1 MYFDDEKLEIIR
13 DYLKKSFLK
22 KLSFAGR
29 GLNIAEAF
37 IKGFNS
43 TYINYERNHNKLVN
57 TLWKSDTKHIQDI
70 FSGRDF
76 GALVLLLGE
85 DNAENFKAIWDR
97 CSLYTYPAGYLRRSY
112 RTNQSTMVYLEG
124 NIEKLKEAIYLSA
137 IGFSL
142 DKYFVDNKAKYEEI
156 EVISD
161 MISVELDKNN
171 RTVIEKL
178 REIIY
183 GENNTAVVTRS
194 IIKGMLKSRNE
205 EAHKMIGE
213 LLLAAKLQEGL
224 RQSIVE
230 SMDEGS
236 REGFIYL
243 LKLIID
249 NNLSRFSS
257 IVRAFDTWTGLGI
270 SAEKPRVINKCLEA
284 AFNCLRDKSYL
295 EECISSNDNLLIYIG
310 IWSVAFEEVEDITS
324 VIQRLMWS
332 KEKYKKLTALQFMYD
347 TQFPRLS
354 HEIVCGMPNETDFEV
369 IALAVKN
376 LFINLGVYS
385 LRHIGSELEVYYELP
400 DHCHGIKLFNQ
411 LKAVA
416 DAMPKKEVEYKGVV
430 FPWSS
435 FKLTTTE
442 IIDKMILSVAL
453 SYNEEIVDTL
463 ISYKDK
469 MSADTRQVFV
479 EHFLRKP
486 WNSEQR
492 QALIEF
498 CGDRSSFVRE
508 EAFKIIGALE
518 LNSEDYRI
526 IEDLLK
532 YKSGDLRKSAIKLLL
547 RQEAE
552 AVKESVQNLIESGNE
567 NKRLAAI
574 EIVRAMASRRAFKKV
589 YEECT
594 AAVSALSNGFQKEER
609 LASSILSENRVVRTF
624 DNGFGLYDKDKE
636 ADIPAIKLELES
648 NINSRFSMTASE
660 LRSILESFSNLIH
673 ENRDLEY
680 EIVDWDDTKR
690 TITLGGSY
698 FLEGFTRDDYSLDN
712 YPLAHKIRE
721 LSALHGLKGRKLIE
735 LNFYIQCLDSLRHT
749 HISSWYRKL
758 LEDNLNIKILK
769 EFTKAGKEIPYY
781 NLAEAYINLL
791 AQEAPSEEKFEFGRL
806 VSEELYNEIPL
817 KKHNAEC
824 SDRNEDYYYYNN
836 IKDFI
841 AGRREVEYW
850 LQLMEENSSKEESFK
865 KYFNIAYNYY
875 RSSGY
880 HMHATL
886 SLEHFGRALELGLI
900 DENEIYKEFMT
911 RHLSPDNIHEIT
923 SDNIEDYKKLLSYP
937 RLIQIGRTVVD
948 TIADIEVKRGEL
960 NTEVTQLASSI
971 KKCHGTHLFIAI
983 ILGSEKD
990 TYVRGYNFV
999 DGDSTKKQMLSHL
1012 LKCCYP
1018 KEAENAASLKEALKG
1033 KKVTEKQLVEAAMYA
1048 PQWLDIVAEYLGYEG
1063 LKSACWY
1070 FHAHVNDYF
1079 SEEKE
1084 AIVARYTPIASQDLK
1099 DGAFDKKWFIEAY
1112 GILGEK
1118 KFKLVYD
1125 SAKYIAGGGLHK
1137 RSQLFAD
1144 AALGKL
1150 KAEEVKE
1157 RVKDKRSKDYL
1168 LSYGLIP
1175 IKDKEDLL
1183 ERYEYIHQYLKE
1195 SKQFGS
1201 QRQASEK
1208 RSVEITLLN
1217 LAVNAGYNDVN
1228 RLTWNM
1234 ETAKLESIRSYLE
1247 GHKIEDI
1254 ELKLIIDELGQ
1265 ADILCIKDGKTLKD
1279 IPAKLKKHEYVTEL
1293 KAIKKSL
1300 RDQYTRARESFE
1312 ASMVK
1317 GEEFSANELNNLCLN
1332 PVLSPIIKNLVF
1344 IAGDKHGYFKESSLV
1359 DFRGNAYKLS
1369 SEETLIIAHPV
1380 WMYETDCWSDY
1391 QKDIFFKKLVQP
1403 FKQVFRELYL
1413 PNADELREA
1422 TISRRYAGYQVQ
1434 PKKTLALLKARGW
1447 LASYEEGL
1455 QKVYYKEDIVVSLYA
1470 AADWFSPADIEAPVI
1485 EAIRFE
1491 DRKTSKSVEV
1501 NKVPKLVFSEAMRDI
1516 DLVVSTAHVGGVD
1529 PEASLST
1536 IGIRTVIIEELLK
1549 LLKLSNVT
1557 IKCTHAY
1564 IKGVHGEYTVH
1575 LGSGVVHKM
1584 GIGAINIIAVHS
1596 GHRGRIFLPFI
1607 DSDPRSAEIL
1617 SKIILLAEDSKI
1629 KDPNILAQL

>member
-37 IKGFNS
+37 TKGFNS
-43 TYINYERNHNKLVN
+43 TYINYEKNHSKLVN

-85 DNAENFKAIWDR
+85 DNAENFKAVWDR
-97 CSLYTYPAGYLRRSY
+97 CSLYTYPTGYLRRSY
-112 RTNQSTMVYLEG
+112 RTNKSTMVYLEG

-137 IGFSL
+137 VEFSL
-142 DKYFVDNKAKYEEI
+142 DKYFADNKAKYEDI

-171 RTVIEKL
+171 RTIIEKL
-178 REIIY
+178 GEIIY
-183 GENNTAVVTRS
+183 GENNTVVVTRS
-194 IIKGMLKSRNE
+194 IIKGMLKSRSE
-205 EAHKMIGE
+205 EAYKLIGE

-230 SMDEGS
+230 SMDECS
-236 REGFIYL
+236 KESFIYL

-257 IVRAFDTWTGLGI
+257 IVRAFDTWTGIGI
-270 SAEKPRVINKCLEA
+270 EAEKPRVINKCLET

-310 IWSVAFEEVEDITS
+310 IWAIAFDEVEDITF
-324 VIQRLMWS
+324 VFQRLMWS
-332 KEKYKKLTALQFMYD
+332 KERYKKLTALQFMYD

-369 IALAVKN
+369 VALAVKN
-376 LFINLGVYS
+376 LFIDLGVYS
-385 LRHIGSELEVYYELP
+385 VRHISSELEAYYELP

-411 LKAVA
+411 LKDVV
-416 DAMPKKEVEYKGVV
+416 DYMPKKEVEYKGVV

-435 FKLTTTE
+435 FKLTTSE
-442 IIDKMILSVAL
+442 VIEKMILSVAL

-492 QALIEF
+492 QALIEA
-498 CGDRSSFVRE
+498 CGDRSSLVRE
-508 EAFKIIGALE
+508 EAFKIISSLD
-518 LNSEDYRI
+518 LNSEDYSL
-526 IEDLLK
+526 IENLLK

-552 AVKESVQNLIESGNE
+552 EVKESVKRLIESGNE

-574 EIVRAMASRRAFKKV
+574 EIVRAMASRRAFKMV

-594 AAVSALSNGFQKEER
+594 AVVAALNSSSQKEES
-609 LASSILSENRVVRTF
+609 LANCILSSNTVVRNF
-624 DNGFGLYDKDKE
+624 DNGFGLYDKNKE
-636 ADIPAIKLELES
+636 ADILPIKVDREN
-648 NINSRFSMTASE
+648 NISSSFSMTAPE
-660 LRSILESFSNLIH
+660 LRKVLESFSSLIH
-673 ENRDLEY
+673 EYRDLEY
-680 EIVDWDDTKR
+680 EVEDWDDTKK
-690 TITLGGSY
+690 TITLGGAY
-698 FLEGFTRDDYSLDN
+698 FLQGFIRDNYSLDN
-712 YPLAHKIRE
+712 YPLASKVRE
-721 LSALHGLKGRKLIE
+721 LSEIHGLKGRKLIE
-735 LNFYIQCLDSLRHT
+735 LDFYLECIESLRYSP
-749 HISSWYRKL
+749 ISSWYRKL
-758 LEDNLNIKILK
+758 LEDNLNINILK
-769 EFTKAGKEIPYY
+769 DFKKSEEKIPYY
-781 NLAEAYINLL
+781 NLVKEYINMLTKEVL
-791 AQEAPSEEKFEFGRL
+791 SEEKFEFGRL
-806 VSEELYNEIPL
+806 VSKHLYNEIPL
-817 KKHNAEC
+817 KKHVVEC
-824 SDRNEDYYYYNN
+824 SSRNEEYYYYNRT
-836 IKDFI
+836 KDYI

-850 LQLMEENSSKEESFK
+850 LELMEGSTSKEEDFK

-875 RSSGY
+875 RASGY

-900 DENEIYKEFMT
+900 DENEIYKELMT
-911 RHLSPDNIHEIT
+911 RLLSPDNIHEIT
-923 SDNIEDYKKLLSYP
+923 SDNIEDYKKLSRYP
-937 RLIQIGRTVVD
+937 KLMEIERTVVD
-948 TIADIEVKRGEL
+948 TIANIEVKRGEL
-960 NTEVTQLASSI
+960 NTEVTHLASSI
-971 KKCHGTHLFIAI
+971 KKCYGANLFTAI
-983 ILGSEKD
+983 MLGSEKD

-1012 LKCCYP
+1012 LKSCYP
-1018 KEAENAASLKEALKG
+1018 KETENAVSLKEALKG

-1112 GILGEK
+1112 ETLGEK
-1118 KFKLVYD
+1118 KFKVVYD

-1157 RVKDKRSKDYL
+1157 RVKDKRNKDYL

-1195 SKQFGS
+1195 SKQFGA
-1201 QRQASEK
+1201 QRKASEK

-1234 ETAKLESIRSYLE
+1234 ETAKLQSIKPYLE
-1247 GHKIEDI
+1247 GLKFEEI
-1254 ELKLIIDELGQ
+1254 ELRLVIDELGQ
-1265 ADILCIKDGKTLKD
+1265 ADILCIKDGKALKD
-1279 IPAKLKKHEYVTEL
+1279 IPAKFKKHEYVTEL

-1300 RDQYTRARESFE
+1300 REQYTRARESFE

-1332 PVLSPIIKNLVF
+1332 PVLSPIIKNLVL
-1344 IAGDKHGYFKESSLV
+1344 ISGDKQGYLEEGRLV
-1359 DFRGNAYKLS
+1359 DFRGNVYKLS
-1369 SEETLIIAHPV
+1369 PEEPLIFAHPV
-1380 WMYETDCWSDY
+1380 SLYKAGCWSDY
-1391 QKDIFFKKLVQP
+1391 QKDIFSKKLVQP

-1413 PNADELREA
+1413 PNTDELKEA
-1422 TISRRYAGYQVQ
+1422 TISRRYAGHQVQ
-1434 PKKTLALLKARGW
+1434 PKKTLALLKTRGW
-1447 LASYEEGL
+1447 VASYEEGL
-1455 QKVYYKEDIVVSLYA
+1455 QKVYYKEDIVVSIFA

-1485 EAIRFE
+1485 EGIRFE
-1491 DRKTSKSVEV
+1491 DRKTFKPVEID
-1501 NKVPKLVFSEAMRDI
+1501 KVPKLIFSEAMRDM

-1536 IGIRTVIIEELLK
+1536 IEIRTVIIDELLK
-1549 LLKLSNVT
+1549 LLRLSNVT
-1557 IKCTHAY
+1557 IKGTHAH

-1575 LGSGVVHKM
+1575 LGSGIIHKM
-1584 GIGAINIIAVHS
+1584 GTGAINIIAVHS

-1617 SKIILLAEDSKI
+1617 SKVILLAEDSKI